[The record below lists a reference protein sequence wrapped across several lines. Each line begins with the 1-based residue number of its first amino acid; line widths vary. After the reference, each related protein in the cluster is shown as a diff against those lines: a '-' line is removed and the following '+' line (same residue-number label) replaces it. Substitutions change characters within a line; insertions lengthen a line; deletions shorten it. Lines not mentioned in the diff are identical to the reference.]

1 MQPSK
6 YQTAIYDWVTNESS
20 NCIVSA
26 SAGSGKS
33 TSCLN
38 AAKLMIGD
46 TLILSFNSK
55 INLDLKSK
63 ISNMFMPNV
72 EAQTFHAC
80 GKSALLKSK
89 GWHKVE
95 ASKVFFITEK
105 HCQGQ
110 ELQAA
115 RPFIQKLVSF
125 AKNYAIGVKNGGR
138 DINDVSAWMEI
149 IKTQDCSLDA
159 DISIEKAIE
168 VAIEVLKESNRDF
181 KVIDF
186 DDMIYLPLVFDCDFK
201 KYAFLIVDEAQDT
214 NIARKLILKKLCGN
228 NTRLL
233 IVGDE
238 NQAIYGFTGAESDS
252 MNILKD
258 MFNCIE
264 LPLSICYRCDKNIIL
279 EAQKY
284 VPSIEFWEGNAE
296 GIVREEKYV
305 DFCTNAP
312 TYNLTRKDG
321 ILCRNNAPLVAMA
334 FSLIRQGIG
343 CRIEG
348 KDFAKGLLN
357 ICNKWKV
364 TSLNVF
370 MEKLVKFFDK
380 EFEKATKAKMAML
393 EDKLETFVILIER
406 CQSLGKHDVAS
417 LKNLIESMFS
427 DKDDNNVPNC
437 VVLSSIHKSK
447 GLEFDRV
454 FCLGNSQF
462 IPSKYAVTEEQLS
475 QEQNLLYIAT
485 TRAKHELCLVTDCP
499 TRNNKE
505 QESSPE

>member
-1 MQPSK
+1 MTPSK
-6 YQTAIYDWVTNESS
+6 YQTAIYNWVKNGKG

-26 SAGSGKS
+26 AAGAAKS
-33 TSCLN
+33 TSALESVR
-38 AAKLMIGD
+38 LMKGD
-46 TLILSFNSK
+46 VLMLAFNSK
-55 INLDLKSK
+55 INQELKTKVSQ
-63 ISNMFMPNV
+63 MFLPNV
-72 EAQTFHAC
+72 ECQTFHAC
-80 GKSALLKSK
+80 GKSVLLKSK
-89 GWHKVE
+89 GYHKVD
-95 ASKVFFITEK
+95 ASKVYFITEK
-105 HCQGQ
+105 HCQTQ

-125 AKNYAIGVKNGGR
+125 AKNYAIGVKNGGK

-149 IKTQDCSLDA
+149 VKTQDCSLDA
-159 DISIEKAIE
+159 DISIEMAIE
-168 VAIEVLKESNRDF
+168 ISIEILKESNRDF

-186 DDMIYLPLVFDCDFK
+186 DDMIYLPLIYDCNFK
-201 KYAFLIVDEAQDT
+201 KYAFLVVDEAQDT

-228 NTRLL
+228 DTRLL
-233 IVGDE
+233 IVGDSE
-238 NQAIYGFTGAESDS
+238 QAIYGFTGAESDS

-264 LPLSICYRCDKNIIL
+264 LPLSICYRCDKNIIV

-284 VPSIEFWEGNAE
+284 VPTIEFWEGNGE

-305 DFCTNAP
+305 DFCTNVA
-312 TYNLTRKDG
+312 TYNLTKKDG

-334 FSLIRQGIG
+334 FSLIRNGIG

-364 TSLNVF
+364 TNLNVF
-370 MEKLVKFFDK
+370 MEKLVKYFDK
-380 EFEKATKAKMAML
+380 EFEKASKAKMVVL

-406 CQSLGKHDVAS
+406 CQSLGKHDVSS

-454 FCLGNSQF
+454 FCLGNGQF
-462 IPSKYAVTEEQLS
+462 IPSKYAVTEEQLA
-475 QEQNLLYIAT
+475 QENNLLYIAT

-505 QESSPE
+505 QEPSPE